1 MTPLDR
7 EWIDRCS
14 YCRQC
19 TGVDLGEGCTPSLPP
34 PPRDDLRPSNTT
46 GILQNKKRHQSASGA
61 APPKKNPGSAPGV
74 DRCSQCRQCR

>member
-34 PPRDDLRPSNTT
+34 PPLEMTCGLLIQLVFCKIKNVTSQLVVQPLLRKIRDLP
-46 GILQNKKRHQSASGA
+46 L
-61 APPKKNPGSAPGV
+61 V
-74 DRCSQCRQCR
+74 